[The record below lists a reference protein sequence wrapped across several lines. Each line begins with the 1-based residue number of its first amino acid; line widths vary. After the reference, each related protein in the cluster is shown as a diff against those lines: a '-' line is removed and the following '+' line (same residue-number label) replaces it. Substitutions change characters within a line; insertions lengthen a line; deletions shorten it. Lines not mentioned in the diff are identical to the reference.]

1 MLSAT
6 FYAGSVLVPSQGWL
20 IYGGLLDSDLTSAQK
35 LVSLDDKW
43 ETGPDLYEGTPDISP
58 CLVQVWQITILI
70 ILNGKNRSRTA
81 ESNIPF
87 LQT

>member
-20 IYGGLLDSDLTSAQK
+20 IYGGLLDSDFTTAQK

-43 ETGPDLYEGTPDISP
+43 EAGPYLFEEKPDRLQ
-58 CLVQVWQITILI
+58 CLVQVWQLTISILI
-70 ILNGKNRSRTA
+70 NEKNISRMA
-81 ESNIPF
+81 ESTNLP

>member
-20 IYGGLLDSDLTSAQK
+20 IYGGLLDSDFTTAQK

-43 ETGPDLYEGTPDISP
+43 EAGPDLYEGTPDLST
-58 CLVQVWQITILI
+58 CLVQVWQMTILI
-70 ILNGKNRSRTA
+70 ILNRKK
-81 ESNIPF
+81 
-87 LQT
+87 